1 METDGIIWDA
11 AEWREASVEA
21 RVVLRTAIEWWLV
34 PSRWRQVQNAVEEMD
49 TALAAA
55 NVESVWTA
63 IAQLEQLGP
72 LRVSTRLGD
81 TPKEPA
87 PDDVRERINELIHA
101 LVRDDGRV
109 PGERGESGQDSG
121 QDHGTSAG

>member
-1 METDGIIWDA
+1 MGTDGTNQDA
-11 AEWREASVEA
+11 AEWPEASLEA
-21 RVVLRTAIEWWLV
+21 GAVLRTAIEWRLV
-34 PSRWRQVQNAVEEMD
+34 PSRWRQVQDAVEEME
-49 TALAAA
+49 AAFAAA
-55 NVESVWTA
+55 NLESLWTA

-81 TPKEPA
+81 TPREPA

-101 LVRDDGRV
+101 LVRDDGRA
-109 PGERGESGQDSG
+109 PGERDDSGQDSD